1 VLLSIQGED
10 VRQSPL
16 KDVIV
21 GIKTARR
28 PLTLVF
34 EKDAEHLDELSAVAV
49 LKQVRALSSSFS
61 ALARQRYRSRSRS
74 RGLTRSPSALA
85 TRVCL
90 ANAPIV

>member
-1 VLLSIQGED
+1 MLLSIQGED

-49 LKQVRALSSSFS
+49 LKQVRALSASFS
-61 ALARQRYRSRSRS
+61 ALAGAGRSRSRS
-74 RGLTRSPSALA
+74 LSRSPSPSPSRSRSRSLE
-85 TRVCL
+85 
-90 ANAPIV
+90 P